1 MKISDMLFANAM
13 MGEGGGGGGGG
24 GSSDFSTAN
33 VTVTMAENEWSSS
46 GSVSFASDED
56 AGNRYWGVFFYN
68 DGTFDYGTPRVEPNS
83 STTTTAIWVGDSAVV
98 QPDQHVASVS
108 GSAVITDGGTTVTI
122 SGDCTINLD
131 TNWE

>member
-1 MKISDMLFANAM
+1 MSIFDNLLATAM
-13 MGEGGGGGGGG
+13 MGESGGGGGG
-24 GSSDFSTAN
+24 DFSTAQ

-56 AGNRYWGVFFYN
+56 AGNRYLGVFLYN
-68 DGTFDYGTPRVEPNS
+68 DGTFDSYGPHVEPNG
-83 STTTTAIWVGDSAVV
+83 STTITAVWVGDSTVV
-98 QPDQHVASVS
+98 IPDQHIASVS
-108 GSAVITDGGTTVTI
+108 GSAVITDYGAQVTI